1 MNARTFQSI
10 FARFMALVSLL
21 LVCGCQSGQDSGP
34 NRYRVAGQVL
44 VDGKPAHRV
53 LVQLVHLEPPE
64 GGALGNDAYPSG
76 YTDSEGKFVIGRDN
90 LQPGAIAGKHKVLF
104 TWMSTA
110 DLDAIDLFQGRY
122 ADASQTTEWL
132 DVPSERCESLEYRLS
147 ESP

>member
-1 MNARTFQSI
+1 MKGRTFQAV
-10 FARFMALVSLL
+10 FARLIALVSLVV
-21 LVCGCQSGQDSGP
+21 VCGCQPGQDSGP
-34 NRYRVAGQVL
+34 NRYRVAGQVF
-44 VDGKPAHRV
+44 VDGKPAYRV
-53 LVQLVHLEPPE
+53 LVQLVHLAPPE
-64 GGALGNDAYPSG
+64 DGALGNDAYPSG

-90 LQPGAIAGKHKVLF
+90 LQPGAIAGKYKVLF

-147 ESP
+147 VSP